1 MGQII
6 NYDEIVNWLFEEVH
20 VLTDDYVNLAYHALD
35 KTLAQPILLAMT
47 LYIVI
52 LGICITQGWIQLSF
66 SNLVKVTLKLA
77 IIFSFAMN
85 WDIFSNYVVNMVV
98 NGSSELG
105 NALIKA
111 SPLTKPNLGNA
122 TIQNALQDLLDS
134 ITLIGQKIFEKGSFH
149 NFTPYICG
157 LFVWGFG
164 YILIIVATMELLC
177 SQVLLALMLALAP
190 LFIGFTLFKSMH
202 GLCDRWLGQIA
213 GYALIQILVSATVG
227 FVLVIAEQVI
237 PIKIVA
243 DAIDV
248 KDLNLVSF
256 VPLMLMSLLSI
267 GIILRSANIAMNLGN
282 AVGTISGSYLMAGFA
297 TRAIK
302 TGAAGSTAIGT
313 TISTFSSAVN
323 TSQKIGESIGKGIGN
338 TIESI
343 RNKLRQG

>member
-6 NYDEIVNWLFEEVH
+6 NYNEIVNWLFNQVH
-20 VLTDDYVNLAYHALD
+20 ALTDNYINLAYHALD
-35 KTLAQPILLAMT
+35 QTLARPILLAMT

-52 LGICITQGWIQLSF
+52 IGICIAQGWVQLSF
-66 SNLVKVTLKLA
+66 SNLVKITLKLA
-77 IIFSFAMN
+77 VIYAFAMN
-85 WDIFSNYVVNMVV
+85 WDVFSNYVINLVV
-98 NGSSELG
+98 NGSSEIG
-105 NALIKA
+105 NTLIKA
-111 SPLTKPNLGNA
+111 APLTKPNIGNA

-134 ITLIGQKIFEKGSFH
+134 VTIIGQKIFEKGSFH
-149 NFTPYICG
+149 NFTPYFCG

-164 YILIIVATMELLC
+164 YLLIIVATMELLC
-177 SQVLLALMLALAP
+177 AQVLMALMLALAP

-213 GYALIQILVSATVG
+213 GYALLQILVSATVG

-237 PIKIVA
+237 PVNIAA
-243 DAIDV
+243 DSLDI

-256 VPLMLMSLLSI
+256 VPMMLMSLLSV
-267 GIILRSANIAMNLGN
+267 GIILRSASIAMNLGS

-297 TRAIK
+297 AK
-302 TGAAGSTAIGT
+302 AVETGAVGTAIVGKTFT
-313 TISTFSSAVN
+313 TFNSAVN
-323 TSQKIGESIGKGIGN
+323 TSHNIGTSIGKGIAN